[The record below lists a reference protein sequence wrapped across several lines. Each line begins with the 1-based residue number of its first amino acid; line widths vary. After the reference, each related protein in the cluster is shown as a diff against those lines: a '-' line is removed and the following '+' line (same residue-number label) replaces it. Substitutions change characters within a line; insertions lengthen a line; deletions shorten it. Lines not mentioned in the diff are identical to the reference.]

1 MGSAEKHFVIDDD
14 EDDVIDTPTLE
25 LGDKKEQ
32 EMPKEDSKKPSDDVK
47 ENPKLAAAV
56 AEATKQLG
64 ETYDD
69 SSSDEEE

>member
-1 MGSAEKHFVIDDD
+1 
-14 EDDVIDTPTLE
+14 
-25 LGDKKEQ
+25 
-32 EMPKEDSKKPSDDVK
+32 MPKEDSKKPSDDVK

-69 SSSDEEE
+69 SSSDEEEQKASEKKPAPVVNPLAQIPSGAAAEA